1 MAKPK
6 KVARKAVRKVT
17 KAAGRKPARK
27 VVAKKP
33 ARKAA
38 PKKPARKVAA
48 KKPVRKVVVK
58 KPVRKAAPKPVR
70 KPVAKVAAKAASKAP
85 ARQAARKPAA
95 KAAPATAAATAAG
108 KAIAAGRF
116 CWHDLMV
123 PDVDA
128 ALGFYRGL
136 FGWTTQA
143 MDMGPAGTYQM
154 FAAGGVTF
162 AGAAKL
168 PMPGVP
174 PHWLPYVGVADIDAA
189 CRTAQAGGGAV
200 IVPPMPIPG
209 VGRFAV
215 LADPT
220 GGALS
225 PIQLD
230 GPPMRDLDQP
240 PAVGMV
246 GWNELVTPDPAKA
259 GPFYAA
265 VFGWK
270 VAAAPMMG
278 GMQYE
283 LFMRGEAMEA
293 GLMKTPPGAPADR
306 GAWMVYFNVDDADAM
321 TDRARALGAAVL
333 MAPFDVPEVGRISVV
348 ADPQGA
354 VFGLFRPVMS

>member
-6 KVARKAVRKVT
+6 KVAKRVVRKAA
-17 KAAGRKPARK
+17 KAAG
-27 VVAKKP
+27 KKP
-33 ARKAA
+33 ARKIAA
-38 PKKPARKVAA
+38 KKTVRKAAA
-48 KKPVRKVVVK
+48 KKPVRRVAAKPAR
-58 KPVRKAAPKPVR
+58 KPVRKVAAKPARKPVPKAAAKRVSQAPVR
-70 KPVAKVAAKAASKAP
+70 KSAQP
-85 ARQAARKPAA
+85 ATT
-95 KAAPATAAATAAG
+95 AAPTAAVAG
-108 KAIAAGRF
+108 KAYAAGRF

-189 CRTAQAGGGAV
+189 CRAAQDAGGAV
-200 IVPPMPIPG
+200 LVPPMPIPG

-220 GGALS
+220 GGAIS

-230 GPPMRDLDQP
+230 GPPMRDLDQQP
-240 PAVGMV
+240 SAGMV

-278 GMQYE
+278 GMPYE

-293 GLMKTPPGAPADR
+293 GLMRTPPGAPADR
-306 GAWMVYFNVDDADAM
+306 AGWMVYFNVEDADAM
-321 TDRARALGAAVL
+321 TGRAQGLGATVI
-333 MAPFDVPEVGRISVV
+333 MAPFDVPDVGRISIV

-354 VFGLFRPVMS
+354 VFGLFHPLKS